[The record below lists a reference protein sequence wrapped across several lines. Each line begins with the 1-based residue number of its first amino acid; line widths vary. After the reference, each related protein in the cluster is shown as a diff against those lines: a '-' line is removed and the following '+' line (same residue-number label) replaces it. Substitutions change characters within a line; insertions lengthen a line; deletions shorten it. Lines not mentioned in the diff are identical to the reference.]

1 METLYQKENTK
12 IELYIMNNKSES
24 FLGEVYCVK
33 NNKKKKMTGRAK
45 SQQGTR
51 CVTGQCENASG
62 EQAGERTSTAGFL
75 QVCCRFE
82 IFT

>member
-12 IELYIMNNKSES
+12 IELYIMNNKFES

-33 NNKKKKMTGRAK
+33 NNNKKMTGRAK

-51 CVTGQCENASG
+51 YVMGQCENASG